1 MMQTDPM
8 SESVSESGQDTV
20 VHQATHLREA
30 ASSACTHEVIVIGA
44 GPAGMAAA
52 TTAARLGLRTALLDE
67 QPHAGGQIWRDVG
80 RADARM
86 ATLLGPDYLQGQAA
100 VEALQASAVDVMHE
114 TLVWD
119 VNRDLT
125 VTGLRHGRAFQLRA
139 PQLIA
144 ATGALE
150 RPTPIPGWTLPG
162 VMNAG
167 AAQIALKHARSI
179 PQGPVVLAGAG
190 PLLLLVA
197 CQLAEAGADVQAV
210 IETSTPAHRLAALKH
225 LPGVLSNG
233 TARAALLK
241 GLGFSERLRRMGV
254 RRFSACRGLIVLGDD
269 RAHGLR
275 FHSQGRTH
283 EIAADTVLLHHGVVP
298 NTQLSRLMRIAH
310 TWHPAQ
316 HAWHVVTDAYGQTSL
331 PGLRMAG
338 DGIAIAGA
346 LAAQAGGTLAALG
359 AAHALGRLDAHALTR
374 EAAPFARTL
383 EREQRIRPFLDALY
397 QPAAEVLM
405 PADDTIVCRCEEVT
419 AGRVREMARLG
430 CQGPNQTKFFSRCGM
445 GPCQGRLCG
454 IPVTQLLADEL
465 GRSPAEV
472 GAYRIRAPLKPVPLS
487 AIASMHAHAV
497 ARRTVD

>member
-1 MMQTDPM
+1 MMQTDPTP
-8 SESVSESGQDTV
+8 GALHDTGLQ
-20 VHQATHLREA
+20 QASDLPEA
-30 ASSACTHEVIVIGA
+30 ASPAYTHDLIVVGA

-67 QPHAGGQIWRDVG
+67 HAYAGGQIWRDVG
-80 RADARM
+80 QADARV
-86 ATLLGPDYLQGQAA
+86 AAVLGPDYMQGRQA
-100 VEALQASAVDVMHE
+100 VEALTASTVEVMQR

-125 VTGLRHGRAFQLRA
+125 LTALREGRAFQLRA

-162 VMNAG
+162 VMNVG
-167 AAQIALKHARSI
+167 AAQIALKHAHSI
-179 PQGPVVLAGAG
+179 PSGPLVLVGAG

-197 CQLAEAGADVQAV
+197 GQLAEAGAQVRAV
-210 IETSTPAHRLAALKH
+210 IETTTRAHQLEALKH
-225 LPGVLSNG
+225 LPGALRSAA
-233 TARAALLK
+233 ARAALAK
-241 GLGFSERLRRMGV
+241 GLGFLQRLKRAGV
-254 RRFSACRGLIVLGDD
+254 PRFTAAVGLMVLGDD
-269 RAHGLR
+269 RAQGLQ
-275 FHSQGRTH
+275 FTAQGNTH

-298 NTQLSRLMRIAH
+298 NTQLSRLMRVDH
-310 TWHPAQ
+310 RWDTPQ
-316 HAWHVVTDAYGQTSL
+316 QAWQVVVDTYGQTSL

-338 DGIAIAGA
+338 DGTAIAGA
-346 LAAQAGGTLAALG
+346 AAAHSTGALAALG
-359 AAHALGRLDAHALTR
+359 AAHTLGRIDAHTLRR
-374 EAAPFARTL
+374 ETAPHQRTL
-383 EREQRIRPFLDALY
+383 AGEQRIRPFLDALY
-397 QPAAEVLM
+397 QPPADILL

-465 GRSPAEV
+465 KRSPGEV

-487 AIASMHAHAV
+487 AIASMNVKA
-497 ARRTVD
+497 